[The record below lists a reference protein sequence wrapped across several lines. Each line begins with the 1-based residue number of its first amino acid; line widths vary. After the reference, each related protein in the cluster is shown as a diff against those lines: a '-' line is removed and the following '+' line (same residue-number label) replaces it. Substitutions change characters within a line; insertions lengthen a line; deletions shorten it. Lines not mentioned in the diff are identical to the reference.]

1 MLNACSSRHRT
12 SRSTPP
18 PWWSSAAAFAT
29 PSVSMPPAAP
39 PSVRRR
45 SLCSRNRPTN
55 SGLSRHT
62 ICTNNGSCHRPGKE
76 PSRSPRSSF
85 HRRAA
90 AARWRVVS
98 GASRPSHPAPARS
111 GPLGCLHQ
119 ESRRESCPQ
128 QESLPATPASDFS
141 PIWGIE
147 VYCPAQDARDR
158 LRRRA

>member
-1 MLNACSSRHRT
+1 
-12 SRSTPP
+12 
-18 PWWSSAAAFAT
+18 
-29 PSVSMPPAAP
+29 
-39 PSVRRR
+39 
-45 SLCSRNRPTN
+45 
-55 SGLSRHT
+55 
-62 ICTNNGSCHRPGKE
+62 
-76 PSRSPRSSF
+76 RSPRSSF

-98 GASRPSHPAPARS
+98 GESRPSHPAPARS

-147 VYCPAQDARDR
+147 VYISATPDILEMPSHRENHLLDSIEADA
-158 LRRRA
+158 L